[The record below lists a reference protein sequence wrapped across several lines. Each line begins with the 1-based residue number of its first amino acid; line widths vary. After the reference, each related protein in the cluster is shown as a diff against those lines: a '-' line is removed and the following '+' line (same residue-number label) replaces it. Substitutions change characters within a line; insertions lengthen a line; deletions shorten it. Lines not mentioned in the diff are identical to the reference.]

1 MSKSSTVPRNTDVLP
16 GCCAISSASSDE
28 GHPKRPGDLRL
39 RLPSLCADSHVR
51 RVAWIEWPTI
61 HIARATEILAV
72 AAANLELLLAPV
84 MTINAQ
90 ALYLAEHERL

>member
-1 MSKSSTVPRNTDVLP
+1 
-16 GCCAISSASSDE
+16 
-28 GHPKRPGDLRL
+28 
-39 RLPSLCADSHVR
+39 
-51 RVAWIEWPTI
+51 VAWIEWPTI